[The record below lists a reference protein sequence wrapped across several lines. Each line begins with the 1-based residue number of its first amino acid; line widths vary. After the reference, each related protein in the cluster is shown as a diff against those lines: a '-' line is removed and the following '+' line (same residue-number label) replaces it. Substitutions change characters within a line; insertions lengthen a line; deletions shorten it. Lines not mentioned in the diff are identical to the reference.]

1 MTSKLWG
8 NSHHPDDVEAAV
20 KKSLSDLGLA
30 YLDLYLIHWPHA
42 FKRGD
47 VLFPKKEDGSVEV
60 RESMEDLRSVQSFVS
75 VVEIGAG
82 FASCSGINFIGICQ
96 DTSSSLCTTL

>member
-8 NSHHPDDVEAAV
+8 NSHHPDDVEPAV

-47 VLFPKKEDGSVEV
+47 VLFPKKDDGSVEV
-60 RESMEDLRSVQSFVS
+60 RSSFNFMNLSVILTKSF
-75 VVEIGAG
+75 
-82 FASCSGINFIGICQ
+82 
-96 DTSSSLCTTL
+96 

>member
-1 MTSKLWG
+1 MKEKDTTRDLPLWFIIDLTYSIPANKLFFNILNREDIFVTSKLWG
-8 NSHHPDDVEAAV
+8 NSHHPDDVELAV

-47 VLFPKKEDGSVEV
+47 ALFPKKDDGSVEV
-60 RESMEDLRSVQSFVS
+60 RSSF
-75 VVEIGAG
+75 
-82 FASCSGINFIGICQ
+82 N
-96 DTSSSLCTTL
+96 